1 MFHRLTSRI
10 SFATVVLFNEIEVWK
25 QDEDDM

>member
-10 SFATVVLFNEIEVWK
+10 SFAMIVLFNEIEVWK